1 MGPPPGGPPDKAPP
15 RLLSTVPESLG
26 VYPDFKGGVDF
37 QFDETLSEGGTPSL
51 GTGTSELE
59 RLVLLSPS
67 PNVPE
72 VGWHRSRLSVRP
84 KEGWRPNRVYRIE
97 LLPGVKDIRNNS
109 EDSLVVVTF
118 TTGAPLPTRRLRGRV
133 VDWTTRQVG
142 RGALVAAVLLPDSLP
157 YLAYAD
163 SAGRYDLAP
172 LPAGQYLMQAFVD
185 QNRNRR
191 LDSRELSDTLRIGED
206 TTELPALWL
215 QPHDTLAPRIQA
227 ITVEDST
234 AASVEFTGPLDP
246 YRSPPFSSFQL
257 LALPDSVLV
266 EGASLVTRAEQD
278 SLRARQRAEAEKAD
292 TTSPKP
298 VPPVP
303 ARPPQP
309 PPQAGKGAKAA
320 PDTVGL
326 AALLAQRP
334 ALQNRLVIRMSTPF
348 VPGRKYVLEITGL
361 RGLGGT
367 TGDARGG
374 LAVPEARPTKAD
386 TTARPPTVEPA
397 ASDSTRRR

>member
-26 VYPDFKGGVDF
+26 VYPEFKGDVEF

-59 RLVLLSPS
+59 RLVLVSPT
-67 PNVPE
+67 PE
-72 VGWHRSRLSVRP
+72 CAGRRLAPQPAQRP
-84 KEGWRPNRVYRIE
+84 AQGRVAPQPG
-97 LLPGVKDIRNNS
+97 LPGRAASGVKDIRNNA

-163 SAGRYDLAP
+163 SGGRYDLAP

-191 LDSRELSDTLRIGED
+191 LDSRELSDTIRMGED
-206 TTELPALWL
+206 STEVPALWL
-215 QPHDTLAPRIQA
+215 QPHDTVPPRIQSIA
-227 ITVEDST
+227 VEDST
-234 AASVEFTGPLDP
+234 AATVEFTGPLDP
-246 YRSPPFSSFQL
+246 YSSPPFASFRL
-257 LALPDSVLV
+257 LALPDSVVV

-278 SLRARQRAEAEKAD
+278 SLRARQRAEAERAD
-292 TTSPKP
+292 TTTPKP
-298 VPPVP
+298 AAPVP
-303 ARPPQP
+303 ARPVPRLARRSRGRRQRLTPSALPPCWPSAQP
-309 PPQAGKGAKAA
+309 C
-320 PDTVGL
+320 
-326 AALLAQRP
+326 R
-334 ALQNRLVIRMSTPF
+334 
-348 VPGRKYVLEITGL
+348 
-361 RGLGGT
+361 
-367 TGDARGG
+367 
-374 LAVPEARPTKAD
+374 
-386 TTARPPTVEPA
+386 TAW
-397 ASDSTRRR
+397 

>member
-1 MGPPPGGPPDKAPP
+1 MGPPPGGPPDKAAP

-26 VYPDFKGGVDF
+26 VYPDFKGGVEF
-37 QFDETLSEGGTPSL
+37 QFDETLSEGGAPSL

-67 PNVPE
+67 PSVPD

-84 KEGWRPNRVYRIE
+84 KEGWRPNRVYRVE
-97 LLPGVKDIRNNS
+97 LLPGVKDIRNNT

-133 VDWTTRQVG
+133 VDWTAGRVG

-163 SAGRYDLAP
+163 SGGRYDLAP

-191 LDSRELSDTLRIGED
+191 LDSHELSDTVRIGED
-206 TTELPALWL
+206 TTAVPTLWL
-215 QPHDTLAPRIQA
+215 QPHDTLPPRIQSIA
-227 ITVEDST
+227 VEDST
-234 AASVEFTGPLDP
+234 AAAVQFTGPLDP
-246 YRSPPFSSFQL
+246 YRPPPFASFRL
-257 LALPDSVLV
+257 LALPDSVEV
-266 EGASLVTRAEQD
+266 DGASLVTLAAQD

-292 TTSPKP
+292 TTAPKP
-298 VPPVP
+298 LPPVP
-303 ARPPQP
+303 GQPGAPPARPVTGP
-309 PPQAGKGAKAA
+309 KAV

-334 ALQNRLVIRMSTPF
+334 ALQQRLVIRMPTPF
-348 VPGRKYVLEITGL
+348 VPGKKYVLEITGL
-361 RGLGGT
+361 RGLGGAI
-367 TGDARGG
+367 GNVRGG
-374 LAVPEARPTKAD
+374 LAVPEPKPVKAD
-386 TTARPPTVEPA
+386 STGRPPAVSPA
-397 ASDSTRRR
+397 AGDSTRPR